1 MAPEKNEELPNFQHM
16 QVWIDQTCL
25 MSMAGLMENVHIL
38 LSFLFFSHQEELE
51 TAKQF
56 LYYEMGYKA
65 RSEQLT
71 DRSEINLSPLDI
83 DR

>member
-1 MAPEKNEELPNFQHM
+1 MNPIVILEYQKINNFFVTM
-16 QVWIDQTCL
+16 
-25 MSMAGLMENVHIL
+25 
-38 LSFLFFSHQEELE
+38 QEELE
-51 TAKQF
+51 AAKKF

-71 DRSEINLSPLDI
+71 DRSEINLSPSDV